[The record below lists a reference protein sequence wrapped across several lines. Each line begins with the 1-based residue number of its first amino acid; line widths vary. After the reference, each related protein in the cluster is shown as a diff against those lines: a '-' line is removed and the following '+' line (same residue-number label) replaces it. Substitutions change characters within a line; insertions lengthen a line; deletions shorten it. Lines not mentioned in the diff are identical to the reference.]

1 MNFDLLNLFVF
12 ILENSCVQ
20 KVFATVGFLE
30 QNYISDFSINETES
44 IIQYYFLT
52 RTQKLNS
59 IVDKIVYD
67 ENDPTLV
74 RQTTFGLQSGE
85 NGF

>member
-1 MNFDLLNLFVF
+1 M
-12 ILENSCVQ
+12 
-20 KVFATVGFLE
+20 FATVGFLE
-30 QNYISDFSINETES
+30 QIYISYFSINEMES
-44 IIQYYFLT
+44 IIQYCFLT